1 MKARRNR
8 SSRPPRTGAPAS
20 LQRENLNDLR
30 WVLHR
35 RWVDLKSAITGKDDA
50 ALLNEAERGE
60 DLAKKSYNK
69 ALENKDLTPEI
80 RALVQK

>member
-1 MKARRNR
+1 
-8 SSRPPRTGAPAS
+8 
-20 LQRENLNDLR
+20 LNDLR